1 MTFTPEEDGINKFVE
16 AIKTFGDI
24 QLEEDLDKK
33 EEESKSQK
41 RQKRKKKKK
50 KKKKMLINHK

>member
-1 MTFTPEEDGINKFVE
+1 MAFTPEEDGINKFVE

-50 KKKKMLINHK
+50 KKKKCW